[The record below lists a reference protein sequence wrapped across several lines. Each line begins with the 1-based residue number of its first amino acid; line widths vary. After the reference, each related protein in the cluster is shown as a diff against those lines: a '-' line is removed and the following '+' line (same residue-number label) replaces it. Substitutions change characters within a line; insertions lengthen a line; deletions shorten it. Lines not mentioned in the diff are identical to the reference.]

1 MQVFQEDSERLL
13 PNAFKVDHPSLTQD
27 NLKEIYKD
35 RITEYMY
42 VEKDGLNCMQRFL
55 KREKIDSSTKF
66 LSGLI
71 NFIWGS
77 YVYQMGQVNYWWR
90 TSPPP
95 PLLAPLWLEEH
106 LKPIL
111 CKWIDE
117 QMALS
122 SSG

>member
-1 MQVFQEDSERLL
+1 MQELLENDSQNLL
-13 PNAFKVDHPSLTQD
+13 PNAYKADHPCLTQD
-27 NLKEIYKD
+27 DLKEIYKH
-35 RITEYMY
+35 RISEYIY
-42 VEKDGLNCMQRFL
+42 REKGGLNCMQRYL
-55 KREKIDSSTKF
+55 KREKLDSSTKF

-77 YVYQMGQVNYWWR
+77 YAYEMGQINYWWR

-95 PLLAPLWLEEH
+95 PLMAPVWLEEH

-111 CKWIDE
+111 SKWIDA
-117 QMALS
+117 ALS

>member
-1 MQVFQEDSERLL
+1 MSFQDREL
-13 PNAFKVDHPSLTQD
+13 PNAYKGEHPLLTQG
-27 NLKEIYKD
+27 NLKEIYKQ

-42 VEKDGLNCMQRFL
+42 TQKDGLNCLENYKQRGSL
-55 KREKIDSSTKF
+55 DSSIKC

-71 NFIWGS
+71 NFVWAS
-77 YVYQMGQVNYWWR
+77 YVYHMGQTNYWWK

-95 PLLAPLWLEEH
+95 PLLAPVWLEEH

-111 CKWIDE
+111 CKWIDA
-117 QMALS
+117 ALS